1 MGKGGEVT
9 PIDFRRSFVIAKVL
23 PVTDRDTELRP
34 MKLAKTGHAELELT
48 YRLKTGE
55 RRSYSMQPIFILIV
69 DKRYKNY
76 AVKEVV
82 WQ

>member
-1 MGKGGEVT
+1 
-9 PIDFRRSFVIAKVL
+9 
-23 PVTDRDTELRP
+23 
-34 MKLAKTGHAELELT
+34 MKLAKAGHDELELT

-55 RRSYSMQPIFILIV
+55 RRSYSTQPIFILIV

-82 WQ
+82 RQ